1 MGQTTRQ
8 RSLTPKKHTDMKTT
22 EETCIMM
29 MFACR
34 SKKEGKM
41 IAAAVK
47 YHFEVLDP
55 RMEEGE
61 GTLEVRM
68 NLLEG
73 EFTERENLEIVSVTL
88 QERVRTCTEWS
99 VTVKTKSVTI
109 TEVFTGKKMPKIRLN
124 RIEDI
129 ENIFKEKYNSE
140 KVYFSDFENGEEMMS
155 SMCEDPYEEI

>member
-1 MGQTTRQ
+1 
-8 RSLTPKKHTDMKTT
+8 MKTT
-22 EETCIMM
+22 ETCIKM

-34 SKKEGKM
+34 SKKEGRM
-41 IAAAVK
+41 IAAAVM
-47 YHFEVLDP
+47 YHFEVLNP
-55 RMEEGE
+55 RMDERG
-61 GTLEVRM
+61 GIVEVVM

-73 EFTERENLEIVSVTL
+73 EFSERENLEIISVTL
-88 QERVRTCTEWS
+88 SERVKTCEEWS

>member
-1 MGQTTRQ
+1 
-8 RSLTPKKHTDMKTT
+8 MKTT
-22 EETCIMM
+22 ETCIKM

-34 SKKEGKM
+34 SKKEGRM
-41 IAAAVK
+41 IAAAVR
-47 YHFEVLDP
+47 YHFEVLNPIMDE
-55 RMEEGE
+55 RG
-61 GTLEVRM
+61 GIVEVVM

-73 EFTERENLEIVSVTL
+73 EFSERENLEIVSVTL
-88 QERVRTCTEWS
+88 SERVKTCEEWS

-155 SMCEDPYEEI
+155 SMCEEVG

>member
-1 MGQTTRQ
+1 
-8 RSLTPKKHTDMKTT
+8 MKTT

-68 NLLEG
+68 NLLKG

-99 VTVKTKSVTI
+99 VTVTTKKVTVSA
-109 TEVFTGKKMPKIRLN
+109 VFTEKTPPKIRLN

-129 ENIFKEKYNSE
+129 ENIFKERFESE
-140 KVYFSDFENGEEMMS
+140 KLYLSDFENGDELAKTEDSMVEEVG
-155 SMCEDPYEEI
+155 